1 MQFAIIITYIIGMK
15 LYPRSIRQKITM
27 GYTALALLI
36 VAFVMLSWNNLSSLQ
51 EMVTSGEAVTGLF
64 DTTLEIRR
72 FEKNYFLYWTDDDY
86 RELQS
91 YIDDARG
98 WLDNDDLY
106 VFTTPETVDG
116 LKVSLEQ
123 YSDLLT
129 RLTAETRPEERQA
142 LERAIRE
149 KGKEIVTVTEQISS
163 DMSASK
169 SEALQSVKQQL
180 LAGIGLL
187 LAAILFGG
195 IFFYRKTVKPLSALE
210 GHMKRITAGEFS
222 LIPARSRDRELVSL
236 EAAFN
241 RMLLELMERQ
251 KSLVQSEK
259 LASLGTLV
267 FGVAHELNNPLSN
280 ISTSCQILRE
290 EVEDGDVEFRRELL
304 EQIDA
309 ETDRARD
316 VVRSLLEY
324 SRSKEKRSFSFR
336 RAVDE
341 TIRFMR
347 VEIPAGVNIRT
358 DVSGDLVLYGDRQ
371 MIQQMILNL
380 VKNAVDAVQGDG
392 EVDLRAVRE
401 NGSVIIKVADNGA
414 GIAKERL
421 AKIFDPFHTSKEKGY
436 GLGLFIVGNI
446 VDDHGGTI
454 SVDSTPGQGTVFTI
468 RLPAERL

>member
-1 MQFAIIITYIIGMK
+1 MN
-15 LYPRSIRQKITM
+15 LYPRSIRQKISM

-36 VAFVMLSWNNLSSLQ
+36 VAFVLLSWNNLSSLQ
-51 EMVTSGEAVTGLF
+51 KMVTSGEAVTGLF
-64 DTTLEIRR
+64 DTTLEVRR
-72 FEKNYFLYWTDDDY
+72 FEKNYFLYWNDDDY
-86 RELQS
+86 RELQG
-91 YIDDARG
+91 YMDDARG
-98 WLDNDDLY
+98 WLDNEDLY
-106 VFTTPETVDG
+106 VFTSPETVSA
-116 LKVSLEQ
+116 LKGDLEQ
-123 YSDLLT
+123 YSSLLAQ
-129 RLTAETRPEERQA
+129 LTVETRPDQRLF
-142 LERAIRE
+142 LESAIRE
-149 KGKEIVTVTEQISS
+149 KGKEIVTVTEQISA
-163 DMSASK
+163 DMTASK
-169 SEALQSVKQQL
+169 SEALDSVKQQL
-180 LAGIGLL
+180 LIGIGLL
-187 LAAILFGG
+187 LLAILAGG
-195 IFFYRKTVKPLSALE
+195 FFFYRKTVVPLSTLE

-222 LIPARSRDRELVSL
+222 LIPTSSRDRELVSL

-241 RMLLELMERQ
+241 RMLVELMERQ

-280 ISTSCQILRE
+280 ISTSCQILKE
-290 EVEDGDVEFRRELL
+290 EVESDDVDFRRELL
-304 EQIDA
+304 QQIDS

-336 RAVDE
+336 RAAEE

-347 VEIPAGVNIRT
+347 VEIPAGVNVTT
-358 DVSGDLVLYGDRQ
+358 DVPEDLDLYGDRQ

-380 VKNAVDAVQGDG
+380 VKNAVDAVQGEG
-392 EVDLRAVRE
+392 EVSLRAARE
-401 NGSVIIKVADNGA
+401 NGDVVIRVADNGA

-454 SVDSTPGQGTVFTI
+454 TVNSTPGEGTEFTI
-468 RLPAERL
+468 RLPAEGP